1 MVLEKMESQVIDQ
14 CIVEMNKNDTIE
26 KVKNKLIKPCF
37 EHIYNYFHSYI
48 ILFYLSLIF
57 LCISIIIMLFLMLK
71 IFNKVASLETGQ
83 I

>member
-1 MVLEKMESQVIDQ
+1 MVLEKMASQVIDQ
-14 CIVEMNKNDTIE
+14 CIVEINKNDKIE

>member
-1 MVLEKMESQVIDQ
+1 MVLEKMASQVIDQ

-71 IFNKVASLETGQ
+71 IFNKVASLEIGQ